1 MSGRAAL
8 ACGVVMA
15 LAAAAGAEP
24 LGHPHIL
31 WLVAEDCT
39 TTFGCY
45 GDKVARTPAIDGLAE
60 RGVVFD
66 RCFTQPV
73 CAPSRFALATGL
85 HPASCG
91 PAHHMRAQGKVPA
104 GLKPFPQLLREAGY
118 FTTNAAKTDYN
129 APLDVA
135 AMWDASDPRAH
146 YDQRPDATRPFFAVF
161 NLGVT
166 HESCLFPEAGPRLA
180 FPPTDP
186 AALPLPAYQ
195 PDAPAIRADR
205 ARHYD
210 CIALL
215 DRQVAE
221 HLAAL
226 AEAGLDDDTIV
237 FFFADNGGV
246 TTRSKRFLEASGSR
260 VPLVVYF
267 PPKWRHLAPAAAGTR
282 VTDPV
287 SFVDFSAT
295 VLALAGLPRQAGVHA
310 RPFAGPTDMIER
322 REFAVVSRDRM
333 DERYD
338 MSRAVIDRRWLYI
351 RHFRPDLPYVQP
363 LAYQF
368 RARGYQAWAD
378 AARAGH
384 MPPAAAACWGAKA
397 PEELYDL
404 VADPDNVVNLAADPA
419 HRDTLERM
427 RAALRRHAVEIVDNG
442 FVPEGSALEGYDA
455 SRAPGGPPIER
466 VYDLAVRAAAGDPA
480 HGAALVAALEDGCEP
495 VRWWAA
501 QGCTV
506 LARRGRLPESDRLA
520 MRGPLERALTD
531 AAGPVR
537 VAAAEAVAVLGRP
550 ATALPVLDAALAD
563 TTRPWTALQ
572 ALNVLD
578 RMGAA
583 ARPALPA
590 LKRAAVSLAGAA
602 DPDAAR
608 VGRDNTVAGYRLR
621 LLDHAIGVLDGSV
634 SPLVYVV
641 PAP

>member
-8 ACGVVMA
+8 ACGVVVA
-15 LAAAAGAEP
+15 LAAAAVAEP
-24 LGHPHIL
+24 PARPHIL

-45 GDKVARTPAIDGLAE
+45 GDTVARTPAIDALAA

-85 HPASCG
+85 HPAACG

-104 GLKPFPQLLREAGY
+104 GLKPFPQRLREAGY

-129 APLDVA
+129 APLDA
-135 AMWDASDPRAH
+135 DAMWDANGPRAH
-146 YDQRPDATRPFFAVF
+146 YGQRPDAARPFFAVF

-166 HESCLFPEAGPRLA
+166 HESCLFPEAGPRLT

-195 PDAPAIRADR
+195 PDVPAIRADR

-226 AEAGLDDDTIV
+226 EDAGLADDTIV

-246 TTRSKRFLEASGSR
+246 TPRSKRFLEASGSR
-260 VPLVVYF
+260 VPLVVFF
-267 PPKWRHLAPAAAGTR
+267 PPKWRHLAPAAAGVR

-295 VLALAGLPRQAGVHA
+295 VLALAGLPRPDGMHGG
-310 RPFAGPTDMIER
+310 PFAGPKDVIER
-322 REFAVVSRDRM
+322 REFAFASRDRM

-338 MSRAVIDRRWLYI
+338 VSRAVIDRRWLYI
-351 RHFRPDLPYVQP
+351 RHFRPDLPYVEP
-363 LAYQF
+363 LSYPF
-368 RARGYQAWAD
+368 RARGYQAWAT
-378 AARAGH
+378 AARAGR
-384 MPPAAAACWGAKA
+384 MTPAAAAFWGAKP

-419 HRDTLERM
+419 HRDALERM

-455 SRAPGGPPIER
+455 SRAPGGLAVER
-466 VYDLAVRAAAGDPA
+466 VYDLAVQAAAGDPA
-480 HGAALVAALEDGCEP
+480 NGAALVAALGDSCEP

-506 LARRGRLPESDRLA
+506 LAHRRRPAAD
-520 MRGPLERALTD
+520 D
-531 AAGPVR
+531 AAALETALETALADPSGPVR
-537 VAAAEAVAVLGRP
+537 VAAAEALATLGRSD
-550 ATALPVLDAALAD
+550 AALPVLEAAVAD
-563 TTRPWTALQ
+563 VTRPWTALQ
-572 ALNVLD
+572 AGNVLD
-578 RMGAA
+578 RIGAA
-583 ARPALPA
+583 GRPALPA
-590 LKRAAVSLAGAA
+590 MRRTLAAVGEAARTPELAGR
-602 DPDAAR
+602 PDRYLHDVLA
-608 VGRDNTVAGYRLR
+608 
-621 LLDHAIGVLDGSV
+621 HAIGALEGTVD
-634 SPLVYVV
+634 PLVYPE